1 MNYEHVYIS
10 MDGVKNSY
18 IYTIICHNDQSTCG
32 NIKAADSKQSRF
44 WLPRIPFILEKGPP

>member
-44 WLPRIPFILEKGPP
+44 WLPWIPFILEKGPP